1 MFLNFSFIGFIIN
14 IVKRWYQWHEKYHT
28 YYFTSIN
35 IQRTIYSPEYR
46 GSRGEG
52 GRWVAPASFMVV
64 HSRLDAILES
74 SILASTAPTRSDN
87 YSAEDKTKNIKINT
101 CDNCSL
107 IPSVRS
113 NS

>member
-1 MFLNFSFIGFIIN
+1 MDFSN
-14 IVKRWYQWHEKYHT
+14 SELVRWYQWHEKYHT

-74 SILASTAPTRSDN
+74 SILASTAPTRSRQLFCRGQN
-87 YSAEDKTKNIKINT
+87 KEYQDKYM
-101 CDNCSL
+101 
-107 IPSVRS
+107 
-113 NS
+113 